1 VGLFRRR
8 PDPSDPVPPTGIR
21 GYDLAV
27 LDAMREG
34 GVDLTKPRG
43 VEFFMLLP
51 DSAAASAAADE
62 AAVRG
67 WDTRIDEPG
76 PDEDLDAWDVH
87 CMRSNVV
94 LTEEFVRDGRLYF
107 EDLAARHRGEL
118 DGWEADAA

>member
-1 VGLFRRR
+1 VPLLLFSAQPVGAGVSLGASLAVGGLAVGLFRRR

-87 CMRSNVV
+87 CMRSNV
-94 LTEEFVRDGRLYF
+94 GR
-107 EDLAARHRGEL
+107 
-118 DGWEADAA
+118 